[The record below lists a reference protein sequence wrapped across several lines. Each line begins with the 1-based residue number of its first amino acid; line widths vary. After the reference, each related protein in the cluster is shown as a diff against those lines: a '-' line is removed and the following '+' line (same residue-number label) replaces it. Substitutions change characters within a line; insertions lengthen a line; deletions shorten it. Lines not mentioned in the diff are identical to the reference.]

1 MSHQLTARYLLKD
14 LSRACML
21 AAGVLACLLPLP
33 GCVQVRH
40 FNELTKTEPTGPSTL
55 RLRPE
60 PAGAATS
67 GIPASGRTPR
77 APRTPLRPVVVPRLG
92 EEVPA
97 RLAPAQRVPATP
109 PELTP
114 QEPAPPEPAPPEE
127 DGEACPDGTCT
138 LEHE

>member
-1 MSHQLTARYLLKD
+1 MLAVQPETHMSHQLTARYLLKD

-21 AAGVLACLLPLP
+21 AAGGLACLLPLP

-67 GIPASGRTPR
+67 GIPASGR

-109 PELTP
+109 
-114 QEPAPPEPAPPEE
+114 QKPAPPEE

-138 LEHE
+138 LEHK